1 MSDIKIHSSS
11 LMKQLL
17 VASIL
22 FSMGLHSLAFA
33 TPEKVVSLDPLA
45 RFHPVIAERGVT
57 VSQEA
62 IASQVGADILAA
74 GGNAVDA
81 AVATGF
87 ALAVTLPRAGNIGGG
102 GFMLVHLSDKN
113 KTIAIDYRE
122 MAPAA
127 ASRNMFLDREGNMD
141 RFKAR
146 HSVHSSGVPGTV
158 AGMIYALENY
168 GTMSLKEVMQPAI
181 KLASNGFKV
190 SRGLASSLVR
200 YQDYLTKDASSSRY
214 FYKGDGEFYQA
225 GDLLVQKDLAASLK
239 RISKNGRDGFYKG
252 KTADLLIAQMRRNG
266 GIINHQDLLNY
277 KVVERQPVCGEYRD
291 SRVCAMPPPSSG
303 GVHLVQML
311 NILEGWN
318 LHSLGH
324 NSAAYLHRLIESMR
338 RAYADRSLH
347 LGDPDFYPV
356 PADQL
361 MDKKYAAVLREKIDL
376 GRSSRSVDIKPSP
389 SNDINESTET
399 THYATWDRWGN
410 VVSNT
415 YTINFSYGSG
425 ISVAGA
431 GFLLNNEMDDF
442 SSKPGSANGY
452 GLIGGEA
459 NAIEPGKRPL
469 SSMTPTI
476 VFDPQGDAIMA
487 TGSPG
492 GSTIIT
498 VVLQML
504 LNVLDFDMGIA
515 EATAAPRI
523 HHQWLPDTVRYE
535 RGISVDTLNL
545 LTDMGHILGD
555 QPVRLGSTQSITSD
569 KNKIKY
575 AASDPRRE
583 GSAPI
588 AEE

>member
-1 MSDIKIHSSS
+1 
-11 LMKQLL
+11 MKQLL
-17 VASIL
+17 VISFL
-22 FSMGLHSLAFA
+22 FSLSFQSLCFA
-33 TPEKVVSLDPLA
+33 EPAQVVKLDPLA
-45 RFHPVIAERGVT
+45 RFHPVIAEKGVT

-102 GFMLVHLSDKN
+102 GFMLVHLAEEN

-127 ASRNMFLDREGNMD
+127 ASRNMFLDAEGDVD
-141 RFKAR
+141 RIKAR

-168 GTMSLKEVMQPAI
+168 GTMSLKQVMQPAI
-181 KLASNGFKV
+181 ELAKKGFPV
-190 SRGLASSLVR
+190 SRSLASSLVR
-200 YQDYLTKDASSSRY
+200 YRDYLGKDSASSNY
-214 FYKGDGEFYQA
+214 FYKADGEFYQA
-225 GDLLVQKDLAASLK
+225 SDLLLQIDLAATLK
-239 RISKNGRDGFYKG
+239 RISKQGRAGFYKG
-252 KTADLLIAQMRRNG
+252 KTADLLVAQMRRNG
-266 GIINHQDLLNY
+266 GLISHQDLLNY
-277 KVVERQPVCGEYRD
+277 KVVERQPVCGDYR
-291 SRVCAMPPPSSG
+291 SNKVCAMPPPSSG
-303 GVHLVQML
+303 GVHLIQML

-318 LHSLGH
+318 LNALGH
-324 NSAAYLHRLIESMR
+324 NSAAYLHRLVESMR

-356 PADQL
+356 PAEQL
-361 MDKKYAAVLREKIDL
+361 MDKSYAATLRKQIDL
-376 GRSSRSVDIKPSP
+376 SKASRSVDIQPAPTKV
-389 SNDINESTET
+389 INESPET

-459 NAIEPGKRPL
+459 NAIQPGKRPL

-476 VFDPQGDAIMA
+476 VFDQQGDAVLA

-498 VVLQML
+498 VVLQVL
-504 LNVLDFDMGIA
+504 LNSIDFDMGIA

-523 HHQWLPDTVRYE
+523 HHQWLPDKLRYE
-535 RGISVDTLNL
+535 RGISVDTLKL
-545 LTDMGHILGD
+545 LTELGHSLGE
-555 QPVRLGSTQSITSD
+555 QPVRLGVAQSIASD
-569 KNKIKY
+569 QNKVKY
-575 AASDPRRE
+575 AASDTRRE
-583 GSAPI
+583 GAAAIP
-588 AEE
+588 E

>member
-1 MSDIKIHSSS
+1 
-11 LMKQLL
+11 MKQLIVIL
-17 VASIL
+17 LIALSTAFNVVA
-22 FSMGLHSLAFA
+22 
-33 TPEKVVSLDPLA
+33 EQVVALDPLA
-45 RFHPVIAERGVT
+45 RFHPVIAEKGVT

-62 IASQVGADILAA
+62 IASQVGTDILAA

-102 GFMLVHLSDKN
+102 GFMLVHLAAEN

-122 MAPAA
+122 MAPAS
-127 ASRNMFLDREGNMD
+127 ASRNMFLDAEGDVD
-141 RFKAR
+141 RVKAR

-168 GTMSLKEVMQPAI
+168 GTMSLKQVMQPAI
-181 KLASNGFKV
+181 KLAHKGFPV
-190 SRGLASSLVR
+190 SRSLASSLVR
-200 YQDYLTKDASSSRY
+200 YSDYLGSDPASRNY
-214 FYKGDGEFYQA
+214 FYRADGEFYQA
-225 GDLLVQKDLAASLK
+225 GELLVQKDLAATLK
-239 RISKNGRDGFYKG
+239 RISKQGRDGFYAG

-266 GIINHQDLLNY
+266 GIISYEDLLNY
-277 KVVERQPVCGEYRD
+277 KVVERQPVCGDYR
-291 SRVCAMPPPSSG
+291 SNRVCAMPPPSSG
-303 GVHLVQML
+303 GVHLIQML
-311 NILEGWN
+311 NILEGWDLN
-318 LHSLGH
+318 ALGH
-324 NSAAYLHRLIESMR
+324 NSAAYLHRLVESMR

-347 LGDPDFYPV
+347 LGDPDFYAV
-356 PADQL
+356 PAEQL
-361 MDKKYAAVLREKIDL
+361 MDKRYAAQLRKQIDPTK
-376 GRSSRSVDIKPSP
+376 SSRSLNIQPAPTKVINESTDI
-389 SNDINESTET
+389 ESTET

-425 ISVAGA
+425 ISVSGA

-459 NAIEPGKRPL
+459 NAIQPGKRPL

-476 VFDPQGDAIMA
+476 VFNQQGEAIVA

-504 LNVLDFDMGIA
+504 LNVIDFDMGIA

-523 HHQWLPDTVRYE
+523 HHQWLPDTLRYE

-545 LTDMGHILGD
+545 LTEMGHSLGD
-555 QPVRLGSTQSITSD
+555 KPVRLGVTQSIASD
-569 KNKIKY
+569 QNKIKY
-575 AASDPRRE
+575 AVSDPRRE
-583 GSAPI
+583 GAAAIP
-588 AEE
+588 E

>member
-1 MSDIKIHSSS
+1 
-11 LMKQLL
+11 MKQLL

-33 TPEKVVSLDPLA
+33 APEKVVSLDPLA

-102 GFMLVHLSDKN
+102 GFMLVHLADKN

-127 ASRNMFLDREGNMD
+127 ASRNMFLDREGD
-141 RFKAR
+141 VDPIKAR
-146 HSVHSSGVPGTV
+146 HSVYSSGVPGTV

-200 YQDYLTKDASSSRY
+200 YEDYLTKDPTSSRY
-214 FYKGDGEFYQA
+214 FYKGDGQFYEA
-225 GDLLVQKDLAASLK
+225 GELLVQKDLAASLK
-239 RISKNGRDGFYKG
+239 RISKNGRDGFYTG
-252 KTADLLIAQMRRNG
+252 KTADLLVAQMRRNG
-266 GIINHQDLLNY
+266 GIISHQDLLNY
-277 KVVERQPVCGEYRD
+277 KIVERQPVCGEYRD
-291 SRVCAMPPPSSG
+291 NRVCAMPPPSSG

-311 NILEGWN
+311 NILEGWD
-318 LHSLGH
+318 LQSLGH
-324 NSAAYLHRLIESMR
+324 NSATYLHRLVESMR

-356 PADQL
+356 PAAQL
-361 MDKKYAAVLREKIDL
+361 MDKKYATVLREQIDL
-376 GRSSRSVDIKPSP
+376 GKSSRSVDIKPAP
-389 SNDINESTET
+389 RKDIKESTVTKESTET

-476 VFDPQGDAIMA
+476 VFDQQGDAVMA

-504 LNVLDFDMGIA
+504 LNVIDFDMGIA

-569 KNKIKY
+569 KYKIKY

-588 AEE
+588 AEK

>member
-1 MSDIKIHSSS
+1 MNFSIKT
-11 LMKQLL
+11 LL
-17 VASIL
+17 TILLIAFNVPSIAAS
-22 FSMGLHSLAFA
+22 
-33 TPEKVVSLDPLA
+33 EQVVTLDPVA
-45 RFHPVIAERGVT
+45 RFHPVIAEKGVT

-102 GFMLVHLSDKN
+102 GFMLVHLAKEN

-127 ASRNMFLDREGNMD
+127 ASRNMFLDAEGDVD
-141 RFKAR
+141 RIKAR

-168 GTMSLKEVMQPAI
+168 GTMSLNQVMQPAI
-181 KLASNGFKV
+181 ELAKKGFPV
-190 SRGLASSLVR
+190 SRSLASSLVR
-200 YQDYLTKDASSSRY
+200 YRDYLGKDSASSNY
-214 FYKGDGEFYQA
+214 FYKADGEFYQA
-225 GDLLVQKDLAASLK
+225 GDLLLQKDLAATLK
-239 RISKNGRDGFYKG
+239 RISKQGRAGFYKG
-252 KTADLLIAQMRRNG
+252 KTADLLVAQMRRNG
-266 GIINHQDLLNY
+266 GLISHQDLLNY
-277 KVVERQPVCGEYRD
+277 KVVERQPVCGDYR
-291 SRVCAMPPPSSG
+291 SNKVCAMPPPSSG
-303 GVHLVQML
+303 GVHLIQML

-318 LHSLGH
+318 LNALGH
-324 NSAAYLHRLIESMR
+324 NSAAYLHRLVESMR

-356 PADQL
+356 PAEQL
-361 MDKKYAAVLREKIDL
+361 MDKSYAATLRKQIDL
-376 GRSSRSVDIKPSP
+376 SKASRSVDIQPASTKL
-389 SNDINESTET
+389 INESPET

-459 NAIEPGKRPL
+459 NAIQPGKRPL

-476 VFDPQGDAIMA
+476 VFDQQGDAVLA

-498 VVLQML
+498 VVLQVL
-504 LNVLDFDMGIA
+504 LNSIDFDMGIA

-523 HHQWLPDTVRYE
+523 HHQWLPDKLRYE

-545 LTDMGHILGD
+545 LTNMGHSLGE
-555 QPVRLGSTQSITSD
+555 QPVRLGVTQSIASD
-569 KNKIKY
+569 QNKIKY
-575 AASDPRRE
+575 AASDMRRE
-583 GSAPI
+583 GAAAIP
-588 AEE
+588 E